1 MRLTRRTI
9 IGASASAVFSLGWP
23 LSHATTTKKIRKQIP
38 GTDEWLSAVGIG
50 TNRYKIGDAE
60 YNARL
65 RETLKV
71 FAELGGDVIDT
82 APRYRSSETILGRLI
97 QELGIRD
104 KLFLATKSN
113 LEARGGGAEQMQAS
127 QKKLKSA
134 RIDLMQSHNLS
145 GAKSML
151 PVMREWQQDGRIR
164 YIGITTSRAGQFR
177 DVTKLMNKEPLD
189 FVQVNYSL
197 ADREAAE
204 RILPLA
210 QEKNIAVLINVP
222 FGRGR
227 LFNTVGDRPLPDWA
241 REFDCDSWA
250 QFFLKYVISHPA
262 VTCAIPGT
270 TRPEHAID
278 NHGATIGRLP
288 NAQERKRQEA
298 WFDAL

>member
-1 MRLTRRTI
+1 MNWTRRKFLGT
-9 IGASASAVFSLGWP
+9 GALLTLSASSAWADA
-23 LSHATTTKKIRKQIP
+23 HTKIRKKIP

-50 TNRYKIGDAE
+50 TNRFKIGDAE
-60 YNARL
+60 FNERL
-65 RETLKV
+65 RATLKV

-82 APRYRSSETILGRLI
+82 APRYRSSEAILGRLI
-97 QELGIRD
+97 NELGIRD
-104 KLFLATKSN
+104 ELFLATKSN
-113 LEARGGGAEQMQAS
+113 LEAKGGGVEQMQAS
-127 QKKLKSA
+127 QEKLKTE

-151 PVMREWQQDGRIR
+151 PVMREWQQNGDLR
-164 YIGITTSRAGQFR
+164 YIGITTSRSGQFR
-177 DVTKLMNKEPLD
+177 DVIKLIKKEPID
-189 FVQVNYSL
+189 FLQVNYSL

-204 RILPLA
+204 KILPLA
-210 QEKNIAVLINVP
+210 QEKDIAILINVP

-227 LFNTVGDRPLPDWA
+227 LFSAVGDRPLPEWA
-241 REFDCDSWA
+241 SEFDCDSWA